1 MDLIVEW
8 FCISFGL
15 IRSLANSV
23 MLFSS
28 LKSFSILTASIFNEL
43 RMESNFSSATKESFL
58 SIFPVYTSAADLNSS
73 SVNALTCDSEI
84 VTYSII

>member
-8 FCISFGL
+8 FCTSFGL

-28 LKSFSILTASIFNEL
+28 LESFSILTANIFNEF

-73 SVNALTCDSEI
+73 SVNAFTCDSEI
-84 VTYSII
+84 VIHAI